1 MMELDGRYALVTG
14 SGHRVGRAIAMA
26 LAARGVNLVVHYYHS
41 SQAAIETVEQA
52 QSYGIS
58 AQAIQADLRSPSSIE
73 TMFARLDQTLP
84 QLDILINSAAIMERT
99 DFLSA
104 TPQDWDR
111 SLDLN
116 LKGTFFC
123 LQQAARRMLDGG
135 VIVNISDIIGLRP
148 WPGFPIHAISKAGVE
163 MLTKAAALELAP
175 QIRVNAIAPG
185 PVLKPEDMNPERWQ
199 EIASPSPLGRP
210 GQPEDIAR
218 AVIYLIENEYVTGE
232 TLVVDGGFQLT

>member
-73 TMFARLDQTLP
+73 AMFARLDQTLP